1 MMLIFKTTIFKS
13 GISDHFPIG
22 VFLSPMVENNKFEL
36 MRIYK
41 RIVNTGTIE
50 IFDPKLDDMDWN
62 EVKVCE
68 NASVSFKIYLTKF
81 LCIYDVFFQ
90 KKKIKV
96 QNKDIESHWIT
107 AGIKK
112 P

>member
-22 VFLSPMVENNKFEL
+22 VFLSPMVENNKFEV

-50 IFDPKLDDMDWN
+50 IFDPKLDDMDWS

-68 NASVSFKIYLTKF
+68 NASVSFKIFLTKF

-90 KKKIKV
+90 KKKIK
-96 QNKDIESHWIT
+96 DIESHWIT